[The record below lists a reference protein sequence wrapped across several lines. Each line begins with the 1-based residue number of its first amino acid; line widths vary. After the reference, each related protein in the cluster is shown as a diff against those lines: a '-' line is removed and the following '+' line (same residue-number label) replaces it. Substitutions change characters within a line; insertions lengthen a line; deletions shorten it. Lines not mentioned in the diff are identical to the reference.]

1 MSGPSNHKNAFGTLW
16 EEITSLNF
24 KLGYRLIA
32 WRNKHYADSQIMI
45 TFEGGKNS
53 QDGWVR
59 IDWYTVKRSWY
70 KHADK
75 ELNAEEELRI
85 AKQMLE
91 RARNLIFFSMSEDKS
106 NE

>member
-59 IDWYTVKRSWY
+59 IDWYTVKKEWY
-70 KHADK
+70 ATGRI
-75 ELNAEEELRI
+75 ETEEELRI
-85 AKQMLE
+85 AKLMLE

>member
-53 QDGWVR
+53 PDGWVR
-59 IDWYTVKRSWY
+59 IDWYTIKREWY
-70 KHADK
+70 ATGRIDP
-75 ELNAEEELRI
+75 EEELRI
-85 AKQMLE
+85 AKLMLE
-91 RARNLIFFSMSEDKS
+91 RARNLIFFSMSEDKT